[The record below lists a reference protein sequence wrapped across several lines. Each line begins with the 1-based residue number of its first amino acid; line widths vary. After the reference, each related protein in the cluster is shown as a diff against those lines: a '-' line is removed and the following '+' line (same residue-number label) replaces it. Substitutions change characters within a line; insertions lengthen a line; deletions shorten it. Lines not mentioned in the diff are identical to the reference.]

1 MAGAGAKLFVD
12 GTILDAVGLNTFLMD
27 QTIMRFASTSARDA
41 AFGGAGEPVLAEG
54 MFAYTDDTNTMWY
67 YTGSAW
73 ESAGAT
79 TQALTLNA
87 QTGTS
92 YTYVLGDAGEFV
104 TFDNGSAI
112 GTVVPP
118 NSTTPFPIGTQINV
132 LQLGAGAVAFGA
144 GVGVTLVSQG
154 SKFRTNGQYAAA
166 TCVKIASDTWVVI
179 GNLQV

>member
-1 MAGAGAKLFVD
+1 MPLAGTKLFAAGEVL
-12 GTILDAVGLNTFLMD
+12 TALNVQYYLMD
-27 QTIMRFASTSARDA
+27 QTIMGFTSTASRDA
-41 AFGGAGEPVLAEG
+41 AFGGAGEPTLAEG
-54 MFAYTDDTNTMWY
+54 MFAYTADTNSLWY

-92 YTYVLGDAGEFV
+92 YTYAMGDSGEFV
-104 TFDNGSAI
+104 TFNNASAI
-112 GTVVPP
+112 GTVIPTNASV
-118 NSTTPFPIGTQINV
+118 PFPVGTQINI
-132 LQLGAGAVAFGA
+132 LQLGAGAVAVGA
-144 GVGVTLVSQG
+144 SVGVTAFSNG

-166 TCVKIASDTWVVI
+166 TLVKIASDTWVVI